1 MHKTIYL
8 FAIFIFF
15 LNSIPAP
22 AKSGRMRFPSFQ
34 CPTGNCESTGPSNNG
49 LSFTPLTNT
58 PTERTIAVNG
68 IAVPKN
74 AIGYQFINGN
84 LQWVFSNEDSP
95 EPSFISEAPG
105 KIPSEST
112 HAEAS
117 GNNNSQPVRPAGD
130 GPRALVR
137 ANTNGNPGFQYSV
150 KGPGFSENCQAT
162 LISAKNGQCFAAT
175 AAHCLE
181 DGAAR
186 SGANFDQNGL
196 DNRACHEEIR
206 KRGIKWGRATI
217 GTADF
222 GDVEAILY
230 INPEHAGGSKSEDSA
245 VFGFSCPKGAGQVP
259 VIEISDRPL
268 QNKEPVVYGK
278 VMGGKAG
285 LYNGY
290 VFREPGIV
298 GVNYRSIGEAQE
310 SVIQNEDVKIQQG
323 DSGGAFFRKNSSNKL
338 ELVGLL
344 STGDDTHRNWPL
356 GNYATNRSLDFVR
369 CIKAKF
375 ESGSIENEKKADT
388 TPAEKPTTS
397 STTTDHSSKNELVV
411 ESPKNDSDELVNL
424 KRFSEENNLGVTVK
438 EEDSGV
444 FNFCTASTCYPSQKG
459 IKKARSFLTKLKE
472 KLIAPKQ
479 NFDQKQETLPTNSP
493 QVKSPILPS
502 IDKAGTAYSV
512 KDLKFL
518 SQIVL
523 RNKANGINTKV
534 MYGASNC
541 GPCQKRKPGFLSE
554 AKTAPTNVRYYLF
567 EIPNYKSGIRS
578 MQIPDTN
585 ITIGNISS
593 FPTEATY

>member
-22 AKSGRMRFPSFQ
+22 ANSRRMRFPSFQ
-34 CPTGNCESTGPSNNG
+34 CPTGNCESTGSSNNG
-49 LSFTPLTNT
+49 LNFTPLINT

-95 EPSFISEAPG
+95 EPSFINEAPG
-105 KIPSEST
+105 KIPSESN
-112 HAEAS
+112 HAKPAEK
-117 GNNNSQPVRPAGD
+117 NNSEPFRPAGD

-137 ANTNGNPGFQYSV
+137 ANTKGNPGFQYSV

-196 DNRACHEEIR
+196 DNRACHEDIR

-245 VFGFSCPKGAGQVP
+245 VFGFSCPKGAGEVP

-298 GVNYRSIGEAQE
+298 GINYRSIGEAQE
-310 SVIQNEDVKIQQG
+310 SVIQHEDVKIQQG
-323 DSGGAFFRKNSSNKL
+323 DSGGAFFRKNSSNQL

-344 STGDDTHRNWPL
+344 STGDDTNRNWPL

-375 ESGSIENEKKADT
+375 ESGSIENEKKAVT
-388 TPAEKPTTS
+388 TPTGNPTAS
-397 STTTDHSSKNELVV
+397 STTTDHSPEKELVL
-411 ESPKNDSDELVNL
+411 ESPKTDSKELVEL
-424 KRFSEENNLGVTVK
+424 KRFIKENNRGVTVK
-438 EEDSGV
+438 EEDTGV
-444 FNFCTASTCYPSQKG
+444 FNFCTASTCYPPQKG
-459 IKKARSFLTKLKE
+459 FERAQSFLTNLKE
-472 KLIAPKQ
+472 KLIATEDKS
-479 NFDQKQETLPTNSP
+479 DEKQEPIPKNPTQLKSPTLPT
-493 QVKSPILPS
+493 

-512 KDLKFL
+512 TDLKFL

-523 RNKANGINTKV
+523 RNSANRINTKV
-534 MYGASNC
+534 MYGATNC
-541 GPCQKRKPGFLSE
+541 GPCQLRKPGFLSE

-567 EIPNYKSGIRS
+567 EIPNYNSGIQS
-578 MQIPDTN
+578 MQIPGTN